1 MLSSGSRGGGGGLG
15 PPPPFPPP
23 PNYSI
28 LCMGVLGD
36 NTIST
41 AVHQVVNYVQVRVFH
56 RWQRAWQDH
65 LKRLNSKYTDSPSL
79 FSTTFRDWARRNRR
93 LSV

>member
-1 MLSSGSRGGGGGLG
+1 
-15 PPPPFPPP
+15 
-23 PNYSI
+23 
-28 LCMGVLGD
+28 MGVLGD

-41 AVHQVVNYVQVRVFH
+41 AVQQVVNYVHVRVFH
-56 RWQRAWQDH
+56 RAWQDH

-79 FSTTFRDWARRNRR
+79 FSSTFRDWARRNRR